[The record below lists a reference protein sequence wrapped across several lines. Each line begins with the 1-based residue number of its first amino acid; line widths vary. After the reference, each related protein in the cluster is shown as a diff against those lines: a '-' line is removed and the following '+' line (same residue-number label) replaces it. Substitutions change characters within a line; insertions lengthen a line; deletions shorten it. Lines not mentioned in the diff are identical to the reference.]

1 MYTKS
6 SIKAIPKKIRL
17 CMYSRTQNGQL
28 EAPTEPNIKNDKKK
42 LKEPFHFVVPLCSLS
57 LPLLRRCAARS
68 GLFDFFLSRLRY
80 YYDCKRQESVNENR
94 MNAQQIFMH
103 VVCKQQQKQNIFFY
117 VISNLLKVGR

>member
-68 GLFDFFLSRLRY
+68 GLFDFFFLSRLRY

-103 VVCKQQQKQNIFFY
+103 VVCKQQQKQNIFFM
-117 VISNLLKVGR
+117 